1 MAFYYFSFQF
11 LQFHYYLRT
20 SCYYLRLSFPRHD
33 LFAERDCIF
42 LGPLGNHEGNHYYD
56 HEQ

>member
-20 SCYYLRLSFPRHD
+20 SCYYDVNFI
-33 LFAERDCIF
+33 LFVNIY
-42 LGPLGNHEGNHYYD
+42 L
-56 HEQ
+56 